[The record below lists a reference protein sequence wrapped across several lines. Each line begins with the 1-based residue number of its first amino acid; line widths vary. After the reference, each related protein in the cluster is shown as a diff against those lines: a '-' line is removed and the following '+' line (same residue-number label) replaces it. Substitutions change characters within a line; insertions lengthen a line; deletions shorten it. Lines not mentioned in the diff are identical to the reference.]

1 MSIKSFAIRSARK
14 LLDHLDTE
22 PRLLII
28 ETDTHNCPMHSI
40 NEMLKKKYTYRYT
53 SWSYS
58 SYVIEAATTVDSEE
72 VASVI
77 RSWIGH
83 RYDVTVV
90 NGDINLTPKKTD
102 K

>member
-28 ETDTHNCPMHSI
+28 ESDDSRCPMHSI
-40 NEMLKKKYTYRYT
+40 NHMLRKKFTYRYDAL
-53 SWSYS
+53 SYGCHA
-58 SYVIEAATTVDSEE
+58 IEAATTVKTDEI
-72 VASVI
+72 AAAI
-77 RSWIGH
+77 HSWIGN
-83 RYDVTVV
+83 RYDVVLT
-90 NGDINLTPKKTD
+90 NGDIKLTPKKTD

>member
-22 PRLLII
+22 PRLIII
-28 ETDTHNCPMHSI
+28 ESDDGRCPMHTI
-40 NEMLKKKYTYRYT
+40 NNMLKKKYTYRFT
-53 SWSYS
+53 PWAWGCHT
-58 SYVIEAATTVDSEE
+58 IEAATTVDSEE
-72 VASVI
+72 IAGAI

-90 NGDINLTPKKTD
+90 NGDIKLTPKKND

>member
-1 MSIKSFAIRSARK
+1 MSIKSFAIRSARMI
-14 LLDHLDTE
+14 LDHLETE

-28 ETDTHNCPMHSI
+28 ESDDSRCPMHAI
-40 NEMLKKKYTYRYT
+40 NAMLKKQYTYRYNA
-53 SWSYS
+53 WAYS
-58 SYVIEAATTVDSEE
+58 SSNIEAAATIDSEE
-72 VASVI
+72 IAGAI

-90 NGDINLTPKKTD
+90 NGDIKLTLKKND